1 MSRRRAS
8 IAFCLVFSA
17 LLLPA
22 AAADDLAHLDQEW
35 LLAYNERDAGP
46 VRRIWSDDARLV
58 ATTGRVKSK
67 TEEIEDVTA
76 PEPAELKAKWTVT
89 EQIVRE
95 YGDTGVVIGRFAQ
108 KGTWSGQPFERPYR
122 YTNLYAKVSGEWRMV
137 SSHWSKIS
145 D

>member
-1 MSRRRAS
+1 VSGLRAS
-8 IAFCLVFSA
+8 LVLCLAFLS
-17 LLLPA
+17 LPA
-22 AAADDLAHLDQEW
+22 QAADNLASVDQEW
-35 LLAYNERDAGP
+35 LLAYNDRDGGP
-46 VRRIWSDDARLV
+46 VRRIWSEDARLV

-67 TEEIEDVTA
+67 TEEIEDVTG
-76 PEPAELKAKWTVT
+76 PEPPELKAKWSVT
-89 EQIVRE
+89 DQIVRE

-122 YTNLYAKVSGEWRMV
+122 YTNVYAKIGGEWRMV